1 VDWQYESSV
10 GSELPILSML
20 RDLVQTGDEV
30 QLLKGCLSGTMAYVF
45 NKMSEKIPFSEAV
58 RQAVDLDFTELD
70 VREDLSGLDVSRKIV
85 ILARDLGMDVS
96 VEDVEVESLISD
108 VIRNK

>member
-1 VDWQYESSV
+1 MSSGVSVISPGRRAVAGPLVRFRAIQRAQQANTVDWQYESSV

-45 NKMSEKIPFSEAV
+45 NKMSEKIPFSEAI
-58 RQAVDLDFTELD
+58 RQAVEIDFTKLD
-70 VREDLSGLDVSRKIV
+70 VRKD
-85 ILARDLGMDVS
+85 
-96 VEDVEVESLISD
+96 
-108 VIRNK
+108 IR